1 MFVLINQFF
10 FEIRNSHFLLKRMRQ
25 HENYPAFGKL
35 TLNRVHYMEALLLYH
50 LVDLLERL
58 LELDHLLHKSV

>member
-1 MFVLINQFF
+1 
-10 FEIRNSHFLLKRMRQ
+10 MRQ
-25 HENYPAFGKL
+25 HKNYPAFEKL
-35 TLNRVHYMEALLLYH
+35 TLNRVHYMEALLLYL